1 MLIDL
6 TGGKRMKRRL
16 ILLCLS
22 IILVNTIFSIDWKTE
37 LKKNFISEASISL
50 GGYEYGNVYRRE
62 KDILCIQYNLE
73 TTIDKLGCKEL
84 ESAEKI
90 DPLSY
95 RSKKDIFS
103 DFHLND
109 NGYIY
114 GKIANES
121 LLTGTIKE
129 VPVIFGD
136 MFSFSIPGM
145 TSRLKIGTKDYDEWF
160 RKYAYEDGKYCRTE
174 YFNLCNKIYCDIID
188 NVNSSSHLVET
199 RYGIKFDYSGICL
212 DLFLTRSRD
221 WPQDGINPYCFPWV
235 ENAAGPGIG
244 EWIEFELDSPQSI
257 TYILNGFVDGN
268 RMHLYKANSRI
279 KEAEFT
285 GWTEKGKEIKQNV
298 HFEDFV
304 YFKTVQFSEP
314 VTRFRITI
322 KDAYPGDKWQDTCIS
337 AVMFPVLKK

>member
-6 TGGKRMKRRL
+6 TGGKRMKRKF
-16 ILLCLS
+16 ILLFLS
-22 IILVNTIFSIDWKTE
+22 IISVNTIFSIDWNTE
-37 LKKNFISEASISL
+37 LKKQFISDSSIQL
-50 GGYEYGNVYRRE
+50 GNYEYGNIYRRE
-62 KDILCIQYNLE
+62 KDLLCIQYNLE

-90 DPLSY
+90 DAFCY
-95 RSKKDIFS
+95 RSKMDIFS
-103 DFHLND
+103 DFRLKD
-109 NGYIY
+109 DGFLYS
-114 GKIANES
+114 KIANEPNS
-121 LLTGTIKE
+121 FD
-129 VPVIFGD
+129 PVIDVPMILGD
-136 MFSFSIPGM
+136 MFSFAIPSA
-145 TSRLKIGTKDYDEWF
+145 TFFFKIGSEGYSKWLYFDGNYKQGLKTKEPFTKVYNDVI
-160 RKYAYEDGKYCRTE
+160 KKVKS
-174 YFNLCNKIYCDIID
+174 N
-188 NVNSSSHLVET
+188 SHLVE
-199 RYGIKFDYSGICL
+199 INSKIEFNYSGISL
-212 DLFLTRSRD
+212 DWFIIHSGGEMSR
-221 WPQDGINPYCFPWV
+221 DGINPYCFPWV
-235 ENAAGPGIG
+235 ENAEGPGIG

-322 KDAYPGDKWQDTCIS
+322 KDAYLGDKWQDTCIS